1 MYVSLIPLPP
11 HRLFEGS
18 TRAGG
23 HFKNVIR
30 LKNEKDV
37 SSLVSGK
44 RNQKE
49 NTYAYSL

>member
-18 TRAGG
+18 TRAG

-37 SSLVSGK
+37 FSFVS
-44 RNQKE
+44 
-49 NTYAYSL
+49 